1 MARRKKDVNDPKQS
15 SLDAFANIVRQRS
28 GIDKGK
34 ANRGEQD
41 AMPASENISQAN
53 SPSSINTKPTQT
65 LDAYTNDGE
74 RGSAPNQST
83 PGQPDLPLPS
93 ETPAAD
99 ASKTAGETP
108 ANDRNH
114 APQPRASAT
123 PSQVQPPASG
133 VRPPRTFQMPSSG
146 PIALQT
152 PTTDIM
158 YHDLG
163 KMYPEAPI
171 PENKK
176 GMVLHRALLQDLT
189 GVSDLLNWVAD
200 GEGVIVELKRI
211 MAREVEFQTVLMRLS
226 TFIEDDIGGQIIQL
240 TDSRLLLLPP
250 GCKGVSGIEMEAFA
264 ANL

>member
-1 MARRKKDVNDPKQS
+1 
-15 SLDAFANIVRQRS
+15 
-28 GIDKGK
+28 
-34 ANRGEQD
+34 
-41 AMPASENISQAN
+41 
-53 SPSSINTKPTQT
+53 
-65 LDAYTNDGE
+65 
-74 RGSAPNQST
+74 
-83 PGQPDLPLPS
+83 
-93 ETPAAD
+93 
-99 ASKTAGETP
+99 
-108 ANDRNH
+108 
-114 APQPRASAT
+114 
-123 PSQVQPPASG
+123 
-133 VRPPRTFQMPSSG
+133 MPSSG

-163 KMYPEAPI
+163 KMYPDAPI
-171 PENKK
+171 PENEK
-176 GMVLHRALLQDLT
+176 GMVLHRGLLQDLT

>member
-1 MARRKKDVNDPKQS
+1 MARRKRDVNDPKQS
-15 SLDAFANIVRQRS
+15 SLDAFANIVRQKS
-28 GIDKGK
+28 GIGKGK
-34 ANRGEQD
+34 ANRAEQD
-41 AMPASENISQAN
+41 ALPASENIPQENTPGSAN
-53 SPSSINTKPTQT
+53 TRPPQT
-65 LDAYTNDGE
+65 LDAYTNDGVE
-74 RGSAPNQST
+74 ESASSQST
-83 PGQPDLPLPS
+83 PVQPDLPLPS
-93 ETPAAD
+93 EAPTAD
-99 ASKTAGETP
+99 ASQSTRETSTI
-108 ANDRNH
+108 ARNH
-114 APQPRASAT
+114 ASQPQASI

-133 VRPPRTFQMPSSG
+133 AHPPRTFQMPSSG

-163 KMYPEAPI
+163 KIFSDAPI
-171 PENKK
+171 PENKM

-211 MAREVEFQTVLMRLS
+211 MAREIEFQTVLMRLS

-250 GCKGVSGIEMEAFA
+250 GCKGVSGIDMEAFA

>member
-1 MARRKKDVNDPKQS
+1 MARRRRDVNDPKQS

-53 SPSSINTKPTQT
+53 TPVSENTRSPQT
-65 LDAYTNDGE
+65 LDAFTNDGE
-74 RGSAPNQST
+74 EASESSRTT
-83 PGQPDLPLPS
+83 PGQPDLSLQSDTPTADASPTTS
-93 ETPAAD
+93 ETPTRAR
-99 ASKTAGETP
+99 T
-108 ANDRNH
+108 H
-114 APQPRASAT
+114 APQPQASAT
-123 PSQVQPPASG
+123 PSQVQPPTSG
-133 VRPPRTFQMPSSG
+133 GRPPRTFQMPSSG

-163 KMYPEAPI
+163 KMYPAAPI
-171 PENKK
+171 PENEE
-176 GMVLHRALLQDLT
+176 GMVLHRGLLHDLT